1 MGFLLLG
8 GPGEDKDTV
17 TESLAFADSLLIDS
31 MRITVGIRIYPY
43 TPLAQQAVK
52 DGMIR
57 ADDDLL
63 FPKFYIADDL
73 KMWTLETVKD
83 WIKGRQD
90 WFI

>member
-17 TESLAFADSLLIDS
+17 TESLAFADSLPIDS

-52 DGMIR
+52 DGMIT

-73 KMWTLETVKD
+73 KIWTIETVKG
-83 WIKGRQD
+83 WIKGRQN

>member
-8 GPGEDKDTV
+8 GPGEDRDTV
-17 TESLAFADSLLIDS
+17 SESLLFADSLSVDS

-43 TPLAQQAVK
+43 TPLARQALK
-52 DGMIR
+52 DGLIS

-73 KMWTLETVKD
+73 KMWTLETVKG
-83 WIKGRQD
+83 WIKGRRN
-90 WFI
+90 WFM